1 MTYAVVRVRGTLNI
15 KPDIKDTLKMLR
27 LTRVNHCVIVPR
39 TDVFDGMLK
48 KAKDYITWGEVE
60 PETLEALLRN
70 RSFLEGGTKLSDDY
84 VKKNSTYKGIKELA
98 TAIAEG
104 KVDHRELDW
113 AQPVFRLSPP
123 KKGYTGIKR
132 PVTTGGSL
140 GYRGKAINEIIIR
153 MV

>member
-1 MTYAVVRVRGTLNI
+1 MTYAVIRIRGTLNI
-15 KPDIKDTLKMLR
+15 KPDIKETLKMLR
-27 LTRVNHCVIVPR
+27 LTRANHCVIVPK
-39 TDVFDGMLK
+39 TEVFDGMLK

-60 PETLEALLRN
+60 PETMELLLRE
-70 RSFLEGGTKLSDDY
+70 RCFLEGGAKLNDAH
-84 VKKNSTYKGIKELA
+84 VKKNSSFKGIKELA

-104 KVDHRELDW
+104 KVEHREIDW
-113 AQPVFRLSPP
+113 AQPVFRLSSP

-140 GYRGKAINEIIIR
+140 GYRGKEINEIIRR

>member
-1 MTYAVVRVRGTLNI
+1 MTYAVIRVRGTLNI

-60 PETLEALLRN
+60 PETLEALLKN
-70 RSFLEGGTKLSDDY
+70 RCFLEGGIKLSDDH
-84 VKKNSTYKGIKELA
+84 VKKNSSYKGIKELA
-98 TAIAEG
+98 AAIAEG

-113 AQPVFRLSPP
+113 AQPVFRLSSP
-123 KKGYTGIKR
+123 KKGYKGIKR

-140 GYRGKAINEIIIR
+140 GYRGKEINEIVIR